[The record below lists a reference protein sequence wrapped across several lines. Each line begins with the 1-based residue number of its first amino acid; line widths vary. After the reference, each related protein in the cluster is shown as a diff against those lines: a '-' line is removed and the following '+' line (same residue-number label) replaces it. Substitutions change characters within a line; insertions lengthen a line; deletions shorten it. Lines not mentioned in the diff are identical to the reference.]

1 MSTARTPALN
11 HAMNTVR
18 PAYIGGWFSLEE
30 CEPKRAPRL
39 QKLPLASG
47 TLKVDTPTGSFLS
60 VTSTMNAIWRGSR
73 HSFTSDSFTTTT
85 KSRRLPPLSFANSAI
100 SMPMTGS
107 VVCAPFIEERRSEE
121 HTSELQSRFDLVC
134 RLL

>member
-30 CEPKRAPRL
+30 CEPKRPPRL
-39 QKLPLASG
+39 QKLPLASD
-47 TLKVDTPTGSFLS
+47 TLKVDTPTGCFSS
-60 VTSTMNAIWRGSR
+60 VTSTMNAICRGSR

-85 KSRRLPPLSFANSAI
+85 KSRRIPPLSFPDSPL
-100 SMPMTGS
+100 SL
-107 VVCAPFIEERRSEE
+107 APTRGGALAPLFQGQRE
-121 HTSELQSRFDLVC
+121 T
-134 RLL
+134 

>member
-18 PAYIGGWFSLEE
+18 PTYIGGWFSLEE
-30 CEPKRAPRL
+30 CEPKRPPRL

-47 TLKVDTPTGSFLS
+47 TLKVDTPTGSFSS
-60 VTSTMNAIWRGSR
+60 VTSTMNAICRGSR

-85 KSRRLPPLSFANSAI
+85 KSRRVPPLVFPDTPHSIPVN
-100 SMPMTGS
+100 
-107 VVCAPFIEERRSEE
+107 RRVRWGAVFPEKLDYP
-121 HTSELQSRFDLVC
+121 TLG
-134 RLL
+134 